1 MRLSRG
7 ILSRPF
13 HAATLVRFLLAA
25 AFALPCLAEDAAAP
39 GQDMAELA
47 KKLANPT
54 ASLISVPLQGNIDWG
69 GGPNDDG
76 MQFKLNL
83 QPVVPFDLNSD
94 WKLLTRYVLP
104 WVYQENRIGTGNQ
117 SGFAD
122 ATATFWISPEKEEP
136 GALIWGI
143 GPIFQLPTA
152 TDDLL
157 GAEKWCVGPSVI
169 LVKQDKAW
177 TVGLLAN
184 QVWSFAGK
192 DDRADVNYLF
202 LQPFLS
208 HTNAKHMTVTLN
220 SEAIYDW
227 KSEEWTIPL
236 NLSVTQLVKI
246 HGKPISFAGG
256 VRYYLEKP
264 DGGPDWGI
272 RFGVTFVFPK

>member
-1 MRLSRG
+1 MKLKPAHLALVAALS
-7 ILSRPF
+7 PAF
-13 HAATLVRFLLAA
+13 P
-25 AFALPCLAEDAAAP
+25 AFAQSPPA

-54 ASLISVPLQGNIDWG
+54 SSLVSVPLQGNIDWG

-76 MQFKLNL
+76 MQFKLNI

-94 WKLLTRYVLP
+94 WKLLTRYVVP
-104 WVYQENRIGTGNQ
+104 WVYQENRIGTDSQ
-117 SGFAD
+117 SGLAD
-122 ATATFWISPEKEEP
+122 ATATFWLSPEKEKP
-136 GALIWGI
+136 GAPIWGI

-157 GAEKWCVGPSVI
+157 GAEKWCAGPSVI
-169 LVKQDKAW
+169 LVKQDHGW

-184 QVWSFAGK
+184 QVWSFAGA

-208 HTNAKHMTVTLN
+208 HTTPAHTTYTLN
-220 SEAIYDW
+220 SEMLYDW
-227 KSEEWTIPL
+227 KSETWTIPL
-236 NLSVTQLVKI
+236 NLSVTHLVKI
-246 HGKPISFAGG
+246 HGKPISFQGG
-256 VRYYLEKP
+256 VRYYLDKP

-272 RFGVTFVFPK
+272 RFGVTLVFPK